1 MGFVEGVMVNR
12 IADLT
17 WKTEE
22 LKWLGGDDGSN
33 AWGLSWV
40 CFFSKFDCVHYRN
53 RVILGPTM

>member
-22 LKWLGGDDGSN
+22 LEWLGDDDGSN

-40 CFFSKFDCVHYRN
+40 CFFSKFERVHYRH
-53 RVILGPTM
+53 